1 MPISTLYNMVNYKAP
16 FPYLFSKYIREYDIQ
31 KANISI
37 LFSKGLIDQA
47 TYERLLYSSRQD
59 RQVEIG
65 LMIKHDKKISD
76 ELKKGIIEAKRMLF
90 EANNLSDSDILCIK
104 NDAVFVL
111 DKKLKYTE
119 FGLIKFVLK
128 NEFTSY
134 MSLDSGKIECYYS
147 YDRINQKE
155 TYEIKGL
162 GNASIYHE
170 QFMSDFIR
178 FVFYEME
185 SGRVVSTI
193 GNIYNFYLDYLNLHL
208 DIGYYREFNSESLF
222 AINNSIYKIFSIP
235 SREDLRHVNIMY
247 NLNIIRN
254 IYQYITNIYFMNK
267 R

>member
-1 MPISTLYNMVNYKAP
+1 MPISTLYNKVNYKAP
-16 FPYLFSKYIREYDIQ
+16 FPYIFSKYIREYDIQ

-37 LFSKGLIDQA
+37 LYSKGIINQERYL
-47 TYERLLYSSRQD
+47 RLLYSSRED
-59 RQVEIG
+59 RQIEIG
-65 LMIKHDKKISD
+65 LMIKHDKRISD
-76 ELKKGIIEAKRMLF
+76 ELKKGIIEAKKMLF
-90 EANNLSDSDILCIK
+90 EANGLTDSDILCIK

-111 DKKLKYTE
+111 EKKLKYTD

-134 MSLDSGKIECYYS
+134 MSLDGGKIECYYS
-147 YDRINQKE
+147 YDRINQRE
-155 TYEIKGL
+155 SYDIKGL
-162 GNASIYHE
+162 GNTSVYHD
-170 QFMSDFIR
+170 QYMSDWIR
-178 FVFYEME
+178 FIFYEME
-185 SGRVVSTI
+185 SGRIESTI

-208 DIGYYREFNSESLF
+208 DTGYYREFNSESLY

-247 NLNIIRN
+247 NLNIIRT